1 MSGSPPTR
9 TRAMVKAGGA
19 VGAAALIAIP
29 ILMALE
35 GDGNRIG
42 YRDIVGVAT
51 SCYGHTGADVVVG
64 RRYTREECRGQLA
77 TDVAKHAEGIR
88 ACIKVDVPVESF
100 AAFTS
105 FAFNVG
111 VRGFCG
117 SKVARMLNAGDLA
130 GACAGMDAW
139 VYAGGRRVQGL
150 VNRRRQE
157 RALCERGLS

>member
-1 MSGSPPTR
+1 MAAIDYCERQG
-9 TRAMVKAGGA
+9 AG
-19 VGAAALIAIP
+19 I
-29 ILMALE
+29 
-35 GDGNRIG
+35 
-42 YRDIVGVAT
+42 
-51 SCYGHTGADVVVG
+51 H
-64 RRYTREECRGQLA
+64 
-77 TDVAKHAEGIR
+77 
-88 ACIKVDVPVESF
+88 VDVPVESF